1 MSGLSVGPSTIHLM
15 GEAQALFFFT
25 KAALPILTMFVDFD
39 QQKTSD
45 ILDNFP
51 YKNQL
56 PEIMMRMDDN
66 T

>member
-1 MSGLSVGPSTIHLM
+1 
-15 GEAQALFFFT
+15 
-25 KAALPILTMFVDFD
+25 MFVDFD